1 MEVEKLYTRKATGL
15 VREIGMFTAIILAIC
30 NCVGLGWQKR
40 VFQATG
46 WTPLGESKYFLGI
59 HPVVMAFFITGVIIL
74 ISLYCFAMLSSAMP
88 RSGGGY
94 IFISR
99 ILSPGW
105 GFVATWLQFWSVA
118 VSYGLIAV
126 ATLEAVWI
134 FGGLAGLTLPPF
146 LTTPLGLF
154 LSGFVVV
161 ALFSCIACFGVKL
174 TGYLLQAMFIIPAAI
189 LVCIYVIFLMANPT
203 TMEAGVQALFGAPA
217 IQYTQAAL
225 AQGMADKAA
234 TATYWG
240 AVASAI
246 LAAYWAYIGYAA
258 ATFVAGEVK
267 EAHKTLPKAMLISG
281 VTVIFIYMTVST
293 LMARAAQ
300 MVGVS
305 GDFSLMSAIAFL
317 KFGGGDWA
325 ATGLQPIGAWM
336 PVIAAIQAAGMGL
349 NWIMPLLVIFAA
361 MWVANDI
368 PPFILTTS
376 RMIFAMAFDRLLP
389 RRLADVNQRW
399 HSPTNAIIFV
409 SVVSILFGCTAESEL
424 FSANG
429 IKALA
434 FLNPVISSAGAVTAT
449 DLWDI
454 FFFTVCAV
462 AAMVF
467 PIRKPEI
474 FAGAPFRTSKTA
486 AITLGALAV
495 VGNLWLFWV
504 IACHPRAWNLLH
516 INSLA
521 SATPLLFSIVL
532 TAVGYLIYWGY
543 RNAAKR
549 TGIELTTIFTELP
562 PD

>member
-15 VREIGMFTAIILAIC
+15 VREISIFTAIILAVC

-46 WTPLGESKYFLGI
+46 WTPLEESKYFLGI
-59 HPVVMAFFITGVIIL
+59 HPVVMAFLLAGIVIL

-134 FGGLAGLTLPPF
+134 FGGLAGLNLPGW
-146 LTTPLGLF
+146 LTAPWGLF
-154 LSGFVVV
+154 LSGFVIV
-161 ALFSCIACFGVKL
+161 ALFSVIACFGVKL
-174 TGYLLQAMFIIPAAI
+174 TGYLLQAMFIIPAII
-189 LVCIYVIFLMANPT
+189 LVAIYVIFLCANPT
-203 TMEAGVQALFGAPA
+203 TMEAGVQALFGAPSVE
-217 IQYTQAAL
+217 YTRAAL
-225 AQGMADKAA
+225 AQGMAAKAA
-234 TATYWG
+234 DATYWG

-267 EAHKTLPKAMLISG
+267 EAHKTLPRAMLISG
-281 VTVIFIYMTVST
+281 VTVIFIYMTIST

-300 MVGVS
+300 MVGNE
-305 GDFSLMSAIAFL
+305 GGFSLMSAVAFL

-336 PVIAAIQAAGMGL
+336 PVIAAMQAAGMGL
-349 NWIMPLLVIFAA
+349 TWVMPLLVVFAA

-389 RRLADVNQRW
+389 RKLADVNQRW
-399 HSPTNAIIFV
+399 HSPINAIIFV
-409 SVVSILFGCTAESEL
+409 SVISILFGCTAESEL
-424 FSANG
+424 FSQGG

-434 FLNPVISSAGAVTAT
+434 FLNPVIGSAGAISAT

-462 AAMVF
+462 AAMLF
-467 PIRKPEI
+467 PIRKPDI
-474 FAGAPFRTSKTA
+474 FAAAPFRSGKTT
-486 AITLGALAV
+486 AIVLGALAV
-495 VGNLWLFWV
+495 LGNLWMFWV
-504 IACHPRAWNLLH
+504 VACNPHGWNLLH

-521 SATPLLFSIVL
+521 SATPFLFSIVL
-532 TAVGYLIYWGY
+532 TAVGYIIYWYY

-549 TGIELTTIFTELP
+549 TGVEMTTIFTELP